1 MSQSAPGPTRPETAE
16 DWKRV
21 RDVVYQFYWVE
32 DQTLKA
38 TMSYMLDKHNFC
50 ATYATIAIDIS
61 LPT

>member
-1 MSQSAPGPTRPETAE
+1 
-16 DWKRV
+16 V
-21 RDVVYQFYWVE
+21 YDVVYQFYWVE

-50 ATYATIAIDIS
+50 ATYATIAIEVC